1 MATLLED
8 LTDIEEK
15 AQGLVENKVANFAYT
30 QEAYDNDDVAGVS
43 EYDINKAQNI
53 PIAEAEILDVNTT
66 VLNKGYRSQAS
77 SITRMLMNHF
87 LGRTSYNL
95 NKSVDLFKKGFLG
108 IKNALGKPN
117 GLATLDSTGR
127 IPDSQLPES
136 TIGYKGLWNAK
147 TNTPTLADG
156 TGTKGDFYTVSVAGT
171 QNLGSGNIQF
181 FENDW
186 VIYDG
191 SVWSRLSSGN
201 IRTVNNI
208 SPVNGNVALTG
219 ENIPV
224 SATDGTLL
232 SKFKLKDIFSH
243 LLGRFWT
250 QSNITSGDFESATY
264 ANGIWVAS
272 NYSKGLCYSQDGI
285 TWTQNGV
292 YGKFDFFTYA
302 NGIWVAGN
310 SRNGLYYSQ
319 DGITWST
326 KSGTSGSFNFAT
338 YANGIWVTGSS
349 SNGLYYSQDGITW
362 TQSNITS
369 GNFSFATYANGI
381 WVTGISSGNGSGFYY
396 SQDGITWTQSN
407 ITSGNFSFAT
417 YANGI
422 WVAGSS
428 YGNGFYYSDINT
440 LIKNGWLV
448 LSE

>member
-127 IPDSQLPES
+127 IPDSQLPE
-136 TIGYKGLWNAK
+136 
-147 TNTPTLADG
+147 LAIED
-156 TGTKGDFYTVSVAGT
+156 
-171 QNLGSGNIQF
+171 
-181 FENDW
+181 
-186 VIYDG
+186 
-191 SVWSRLSSGN
+191 
-201 IRTVNNI
+201 I
-208 SPVNGNVALTG
+208 SKL
-219 ENIPV
+219 
-224 SATDGTLL
+224 
-232 SKFKLKDIFSH
+232 KLKDIFSH

-250 QSNITSGDFESATY
+250 QSNT
-264 ANGIWVAS
+264 
-272 NYSKGLCYSQDGI
+272 
-285 TWTQNGV
+285 
-292 YGKFDFFTYA
+292 
-302 NGIWVAGN
+302 
-310 SRNGLYYSQ
+310 
-319 DGITWST
+319 
-326 KSGTSGSFNFAT
+326 
-338 YANGIWVTGSS
+338 
-349 SNGLYYSQDGITW
+349 
-362 TQSNITS
+362 
-369 GNFSFATYANGI
+369 
-381 WVTGISSGNGSGFYY
+381 
-396 SQDGITWTQSN
+396 
-407 ITSGNFSFAT
+407 TSGNFSFAT

-422 WVAGSS
+422 WVAGGTDGLYYSQDGITWTQSIIDRGYFNFVTYANDIWVTSNNKSGSVYYSQDGIAWTQSNLTTSGSINFATYANGIWVTGS
-428 YGNGFYYSDINT
+428 YNKNSGLYYSQDGITWTQSNTTSGNFRFATYANGIWVVGDYEGLYYSQDGISWTQSNLTTSGNFRFATYANGIWVTGSNNTDSGLYYSQDGITWTQSNTTSGNFSFATYANGIWVTSTGQRDSVYYSDINI